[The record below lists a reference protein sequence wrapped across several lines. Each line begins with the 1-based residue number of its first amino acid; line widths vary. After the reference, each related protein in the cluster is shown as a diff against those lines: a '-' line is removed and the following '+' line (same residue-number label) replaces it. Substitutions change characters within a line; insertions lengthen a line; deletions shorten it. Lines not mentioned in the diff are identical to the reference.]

1 PKINVVANLVE
12 QANTDTLA
20 AVTVIE
26 REEIERKQFS
36 SLQDLLRTIPS
47 ISYVNTG
54 GLGQTTGLSIR
65 GTNSNAVLVMVDGQK
80 LASATTGQT
89 AIEHLPIDQIERIEV
104 FRGPRSSLYGS

>member
-1 PKINVVANLVE
+1 MNHIYTTTLGSLLVLSPLSVAIAAEQSVFQLPKINVVANLLE
-12 QANTDTLA
+12 QENADTLA

-54 GLGQTTGLSIR
+54 GLGQTTGLS
-65 GTNSNAVLVMVDGQK
+65 
-80 LASATTGQT
+80 
-89 AIEHLPIDQIERIEV
+89 QIQM
-104 FRGPRSSLYGS
+104 LY